1 MKDMIQ
7 AATRQFAVFHADCTE
22 CNNRKIRADGG
33 STCLVKHIDCSVR
46 KGQRPCSHFTGIKPV
61 KESKEFRILLTA
73 CATQIVTAP
82 DKQSA
87 ARLADWCDAEIDDWE
102 VSEVEE
108 V

>member
-1 MKDMIQ
+1 MKVMIQ
-7 AATRQFAVFHADCTE
+7 ATPRQLAVFYADCKE
-22 CNNRKIRADGG
+22 CNNRKVKTDG
-33 STCLVKHIDCSVR
+33 SSMCLVKHIDCSVR
-46 KGQRPCSHFTGIKPV
+46 KGQRPCSHFTGIKSV
-61 KESKEFRILLTA
+61 KENKEFRILLTA

-87 ARLADWCDAEIDDWE
+87 ARMADWCDAEIDDWE